1 MKYIR
6 GYFAIKILNHLPDS
20 VALAF
25 ALLPHSTANV
35 RALYIVYLHFVQGV
49 HLFEEM
55 NCSIED
61 IM

>member
-25 ALLPHSTANV
+25 ALLPHSNQCSNGV
-35 RALYIVYLHFVQGV
+35 YVYLRFVQGV